1 MQVLVRLV
9 RRRPDGIQE
18 EQDSDLESGQ
28 VTVGSAADRDIQLL
42 GVGIAADHAVIARSG
57 REVTITARRDAEL
70 LVNGT
75 RCRSARLSPDSVV
88 EIGGHRLAL
97 IEAPAGFDLAV
108 RVELSSTVR
117 AADFERAFRTDLT
130 GTWLS
135 QRFASWTLFALVVA
149 FGFAMPFA
157 TALMT
162 RSDPALANRSQVHSA
177 GKSGWP
183 AAISDVSWSTG
194 PLTPAHAQATH
205 NNCNICHER
214 FFAAVPDRTC
224 RNCHA
229 GIRDHVDSHHR
240 QIVGA
245 SGQQTCGQCHREHD
259 AARGSLVNRAD
270 RLCVGCHGDSSVS
283 FESVSL
289 EHVRQFASGGHPE
302 FKATLLQASQAP
314 GRSVSETTWR
324 SIRVA
329 LAKASQQS
337 NLTFSHEAHLAGAP
351 VTRQG
356 LPLKCRD
363 CHVLAADGASFA
375 PITMAGACASC
386 HSLTFDEE
394 VTDRQ
399 LPHGNPQAAVAML
412 EDYYVRKAVDPAR
425 AVVQVRRL
433 LPDRTQ
439 RDQGC
444 TAATLDC
451 GLRNANNAVQQLF
464 DGDRGCAECHRIE
477 DSHRGPDTERF
488 AVAPVR
494 LTQDF
499 FPDMHFSHR
508 AHQVQKDLTGDAACE
523 ACHDVRHSKSS
534 ADVKLPGL
542 DRCLQCHADTVKA
555 DRVELRCVSC
565 HVYHPMALDTNTE
578 EPGVAQR

>member
-42 GVGIAADHAVIARSG
+42 GPGIAADHAVITRSG

-75 RCRSARLSPDSVV
+75 KCRSARLSPDSVV

-97 IEAPAGFDLAV
+97 IEAPAGFDLGI
-108 RVELSSTVR
+108 RVELSSAVR
-117 AADFERAFRTDLT
+117 AADFERAFHTDLT

-135 QRFASWTLFALVVA
+135 QRFASWILFLLVVA

-162 RSDPALANRSQVHSA
+162 RPGQPTPGHA
-177 GKSGWP
+177 
-183 AAISDVSWSTG
+183 DVFWSTG
-194 PLTPAHAQATH
+194 PLTPTHAQATH
-205 NNCNICHER
+205 NDCNVCHQK

-224 RNCHA
+224 LNCHA
-229 GIRDHVDSHHR
+229 AIRDHLDARHR
-240 QIVGA
+240 QIV
-245 SGQQTCGQCHREHD
+245 STHGQQACGQCHREHD
-259 AARGSLVNRAD
+259 ATHASLVNRAD
-270 RLCVGCHGDSSVS
+270 RLCVGCHGDPSVS

-314 GRSVSETTWR
+314 GKSLSDTTWR
-324 SIRVA
+324 SIRVP
-329 LAKASQQS
+329 LTKASQQS

-351 VTRQG
+351 VTRAG
-356 LPLKCRD
+356 EPLKCRD
-363 CHVLAADGASFA
+363 CHVLAADGARFLPVS
-375 PITMAGACASC
+375 MAGTCASC

-425 AVVQVRRL
+425 AVVQVRRV

-451 GLRNANNAVQQLF
+451 GLRNASSAVEQLF
-464 DGDRGCAECHRIE
+464 AGDRGCAECHKIQ
-477 DSHRGPDTERF
+477 DFHRGPDTDRF
-488 AVAPVR
+488 VVAPVR
-494 LTQDF
+494 LTQEF
-499 FPDMHFSHR
+499 FPDMHFSHK

-534 ADVKLPGL
+534 ADVRLPGL
-542 DRCLQCHADTVKA
+542 DRCLQCHADRVAA

-565 HVYHPMALDTNTE
+565 HVYHPAAIATNTAE
-578 EPGVAQR
+578 SGVTQR

>member
-18 EQDSDLESGQ
+18 EQDSDLESSQ

-42 GVGIAADHAVIARSG
+42 GPGIAADHAVIARSG

-97 IEAPAGFDLAV
+97 IEAPAGFDLAI

-135 QRFASWTLFALVVA
+135 QRFASWTLFLLVVA

-157 TALMT
+157 TALLT
-162 RSDPALANRSQVHSA
+162 RPGDPTPGHA
-177 GKSGWP
+177 
-183 AAISDVSWSTG
+183 DVFWSTG
-194 PLTPAHAQATH
+194 PLTSAHAQATH
-205 NNCNICHER
+205 NNCNVCHEK

-224 RNCHA
+224 LHCHA
-229 GIRDHVDSHHR
+229 AIRDHVDTPHR
-240 QIVGA
+240 QIVGTL
-245 SGQQTCGQCHREHD
+245 GQQTCGQCHREHD
-259 AARGSLVNRAD
+259 AAQASLINRAD
-270 RLCVGCHGDSSVS
+270 RLCVGCHGDPSLN

-314 GRSVSETTWR
+314 GRSLSETTWR
-324 SIRVA
+324 SIRVP

-351 VTRQG
+351 VTREG
-356 LPLKCRD
+356 EPLKCRD
-363 CHVLAADGASFA
+363 CHVLAADGARFV
-375 PITMAGACASC
+375 PISMAGACASC

-451 GLRNANNAVQQLF
+451 GLRNASNAVEQF
-464 DGDRGCAECHRIE
+464 FNGNRGCAECHRIE
-477 DSHRGPDTERF
+477 DSHRGPDTDRF
-488 AVAPVR
+488 VVAPVR

-499 FPDMHFSHR
+499 FPDMHFSHK
-508 AHQVQKDLTGDAACE
+508 AHQVQKGLTGDAACE
-523 ACHDVRHSKSS
+523 ACHNVRHSKSS
-534 ADVKLPGL
+534 ADVRLPGL
-542 DRCLQCHADTVKA
+542 DRCLQCHADRVAA

-565 HVYHPMALDTNTE
+565 HVYHPAAIATNTE
-578 EPGVAQR
+578 ELGVAQR